1 MKDSQSGLRSVVRL
15 ASRGSLVLAIAIL
28 GHFAHEAETSTTNGT
43 LVICGG
49 GNMPDRVMH
58 RFVQAAGGT
67 RARIVVVTTASE
79 IADTPEID
87 AELKF
92 WRSLKLKSLSVL
104 HTRSRETAN
113 DPTFVEPLMTATGI
127 WFIGGKQKLLTDV
140 YLGTITEQLIHGV
153 LKRGGVVG
161 GTSAG
166 AAIMSPLMICRG
178 NPDPE
183 VGPGFGFLPGTVI
196 DQHFLARSRQ
206 ERLLNVLSSHPDY
219 IGLGIDEG
227 TALIVQGRRMSVMGD
242 SQVVACLAPTGD
254 RPARM
259 QSLKPGTR
267 VDLLALTRDANSRG
281 IESKN
286 TSLRHT
292 VASQYH

>member
-1 MKDSQSGLRSVVRL
+1 MKDSQSVLRSFVRL
-15 ASRGSLVLAIAIL
+15 ASRGSVVLAIAIL
-28 GHFAHEAETSTTNGT
+28 GHFAHEAETSPTNGT

-58 RFVQAAGGT
+58 RFVQAAGGS

-79 IADTPEID
+79 IADTPEIES
-87 AELKF
+87 ELKF
-92 WRSLKLKSLSVL
+92 WKSLKLKSLNVL

-113 DPTFVEPLMTATGI
+113 DATFVEPLMTATGI
-127 WFIGGKQKLLTDV
+127 WFIGGKQQLLTDV
-140 YLGTITEQLIHGV
+140 YLGTITEQLIHAV
-153 LKRGGVVG
+153 LRRGGVVG

-178 NPDPE
+178 NPEPE

-196 DQHFLARSRQ
+196 DQHFLTRNRQ
-206 ERLLNVLSSHPDY
+206 GRLLSVLSSHPDH

-227 TALIVQGRRMSVMGD
+227 TALIVQGRRMSVVGD
-242 SQVVACLAPTGD
+242 SQVVACLAPAGD

-267 VDLLALTRDANSRG
+267 VDLLALTRAASSRG
-281 IESKN
+281 TESKN
-286 TSLRHT
+286 SALRHT
-292 VASQYH
+292 VASQIH